1 MGPTG
6 WDRLD
11 STHPKATASQEST
24 PGGGYGS
31 LQRPPSA
38 LSLATWAYCPELAP
52 EAHTARV
59 VCFFFGISTRD
70 DTGDGEGDDLGLPR
84 RRWGRGRW
92 PWSRPVEKEQLA
104 AVPAHV
110 PVERDQPL
118 VEPACVPVE
127 QDRRPVE
134 PACLTVEQDRRPGA
148 SARVP
153 NVTSRMPVEQD
164 RAPVAADRVPVEP
177 SCRTCS
183 RARVPVQPSCR
194 ACSRPR
200 VPVEWACVPCLRARR
215 TCSRTN
221 GRSGARA
228 PNVKTPGVRG
238 PEQLWLAQPAQ
249 LAPDQ
254 KEGLLQGILR
264 QLGIAGQPM
273 QITEQRLLEP
283 VEELGESLPV
293 PRLGAE
299 DEKRLPRTVRSG
311 REPTERPCSRASM
324 PEAPEPAR
332 ATMTAIFRDVFLEI
346 SDCLRKL
353 APRVC
358 SQIPA
363 SVEEESKKAS
373 VW

>member
-1 MGPTG
+1 
-6 WDRLD
+6 
-11 STHPKATASQEST
+11 
-24 PGGGYGS
+24 
-31 LQRPPSA
+31 
-38 LSLATWAYCPELAP
+38 
-52 EAHTARV
+52 
-59 VCFFFGISTRD
+59 
-70 DTGDGEGDDLGLPR
+70 
-84 RRWGRGRW
+84 
-92 PWSRPVEKEQLA
+92 
-104 AVPAHV
+104 
-110 PVERDQPL
+110 
-118 VEPACVPVE
+118 
-127 QDRRPVE
+127 
-134 PACLTVEQDRRPGA
+134 
-148 SARVP
+148 
-153 NVTSRMPVEQD
+153 
-164 RAPVAADRVPVEP
+164 
-177 SCRTCS
+177 
-183 RARVPVQPSCR
+183 
-194 ACSRPR
+194 
-200 VPVEWACVPCLRARR
+200 
-215 TCSRTN
+215 
-221 GRSGARA
+221 
-228 PNVKTPGVRG
+228 VKTPGVRG